1 MFINII
7 VLILCIIMTM
17 IIYDI
22 QRVVESNSL
31 IIQELYIMRGELN
44 ILLDVAEIVIKPER
58 NQPNKTKIEII

>member
-1 MFINII
+1 
-7 VLILCIIMTM
+7 M